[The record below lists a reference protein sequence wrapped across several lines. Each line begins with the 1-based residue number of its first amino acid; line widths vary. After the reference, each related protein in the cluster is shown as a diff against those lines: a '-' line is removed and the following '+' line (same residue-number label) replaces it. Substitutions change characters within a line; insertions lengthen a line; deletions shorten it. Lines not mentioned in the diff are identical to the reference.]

1 MKRLK
6 KLSKTSGT
14 ENSLSTTGNKLFIS
28 HAFFLR
34 KFEHHNQTLNTR
46 ELGGPPPLL
55 SVLATALHLPLVGI
69 WRARKALGRS
79 LRFGNVLAFG
89 GPPFGT
95 APTFR
100 ERFGIWRA
108 ALWDGPYVSGTFWH
122 LAGRPL
128 GRPLRFG
135 NVSEFGG
142 PPFGTAPT
150 FRDFNGHLLG
160 CPYTNYFTSMRW
172 ASATFF
178 GSSFGRV
185 TVRTPSLKAA
195 WIPSFWMLRTVN

>member
-1 MKRLK
+1 MP
-6 KLSKTSGT
+6 SFYVS
-14 ENSLSTTGNKLFIS
+14 
-28 HAFFLR
+28 
-34 KFEHHNQTLNTR
+34 LNTIIKHWIQGNLAGR
-46 ELGGPPPLL
+46 RHCCPFWQPPCTSRWSVPGGP
-55 SVLATALHLPLVGI
+55 
-69 WRARKALGRS
+69 
-79 LRFGNVLAFG
+79 
-89 GPPFGT
+89 
-95 APTFR
+95 
-100 ERFGIWRA
+100 ER
-108 ALWDGPYVSGTFWH
+108 LWDGPCVSEKFWH

-135 NVSEFGG
+135 NISEFGG

-195 WIPSFWMLRTVN
+195 WMPSFWMLRTVN